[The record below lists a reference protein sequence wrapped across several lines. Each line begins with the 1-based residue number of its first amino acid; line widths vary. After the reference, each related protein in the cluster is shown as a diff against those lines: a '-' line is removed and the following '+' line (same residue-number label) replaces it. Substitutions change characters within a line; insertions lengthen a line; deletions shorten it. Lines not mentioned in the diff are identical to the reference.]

1 MFCIYKLNSISHFSE
16 MGKEGPDYEID
27 LQVRRLFS
35 GDSAQVS
42 KNTIR
47 SGQSGN

>member
-16 MGKEGPDYEID
+16 MRTEPRFQEID